1 MAVIVGTISVW
12 IGAVLGSIIALY
24 LGRYVVR
31 KPIESKIKKYKI
43 FDAIDKV
50 ITKQVSNDNARD
62 SASTFY

>member
-50 ITKQVSNDNARD
+50 IIKQVSD
-62 SASTFY
+62 